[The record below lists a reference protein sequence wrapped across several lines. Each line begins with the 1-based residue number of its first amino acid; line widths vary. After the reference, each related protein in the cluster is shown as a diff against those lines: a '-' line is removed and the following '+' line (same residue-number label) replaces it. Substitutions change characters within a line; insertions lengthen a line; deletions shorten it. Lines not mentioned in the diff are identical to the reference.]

1 VSILFAVIANA
12 LALFITTIFPG
23 PPGITFHGNVGTLL
37 VAGAILGLFNAIV
50 KPLAVLISLPFLI
63 LTLGLF
69 YFILNGIL
77 LWIASFILPGYA
89 VSGIIPGIV
98 GALVITVVNWALA
111 ALFRR

>member
-1 VSILFAVIANA
+1 MSILFAVIANA
-12 LALFITTIFPG
+12 IALWITTIFPG
-23 PPGITFHGNVGTLL
+23 PPGITFRGNVVTLL

-69 YFILNGIL
+69 YFVLNGIL
-77 LWIASFILPGYA
+77 LWLVSFILPGYA

-98 GALVITVVNWALA
+98 GALVVTVVNWALG
-111 ALFRR
+111 ALFKR

>member
-1 VSILFAVIANA
+1 VSILFAVLANA
-12 LALFITTIFPG
+12 IALFVTTVFPG
-23 PPGITFHGNVGTLL
+23 PPGIVFNGNLLTLL

-50 KPLAVLISLPFLI
+50 RPIAVLISLPFLI

-77 LWIASFILPGYA
+77 LWLVSFILPGYA
-89 VSGIIPGIV
+89 VNGILPGIV
-98 GALVITVVNWALA
+98 GALVITVVNWVLG